1 MGRPSCAWGFQ
12 RTRERFKHL
21 LEDPLKCS
29 DLSRRY
35 FVIPTHPF
43 EKLSAHE
50 VEATAPNPVFLSL
63 IKVEQRSL
71 VSIDDNQF
79 TVMFSDNTGRSITLP
94 KLLPTYYENT
104 VRVGRQKSP
113 VHLNADNIHPKATT
127 FIFNFLKCIEHENFY
142 YNEYLSELI
151 RQETVECYDRGKLLA
166 QIRIFY
172 KNFIESVPIRFSN
185 LCSELFCQEILYQQA
200 SLLNEKYIN
209 ETNRIYEKM
218 KMISESN
225 DVYKS
230 EEKQLETMFKAKLSE
245 ASMKEHLLN
254 ELKCC
259 YEYQRKMYENRLKD
273 MRDDNELWNNALKVL
288 NYHVFNQLSNVQDSN
303 ISNLAA
309 MCFDLQQ
316 LIEIWRFIGIWLVQS
331 LKLYDTMIIN
341 KIDKLINMDWLSLI
355 ESVGKELNV
364 RDQQCQK
371 YLQELDSILKTL
383 NEYQKHDSLSYSQ
396 SRLVN
401 AGCYKKNLSESLM
414 NLLRVSNLC
423 LDMFNGEGVL
433 NVEEKLKTIENIQNN
448 LFKLIY
454 QSSHYNELMIDNSP
468 NYEQEVTAEL
478 QKELYKIITDY
489 QVHLQGEN
497 GIVQLLSKFIRNIKD
512 FSQRK
517 QFNIEEYTDVDKIS
531 NSDNQMDISHKEELN
546 NQEFMQYYNFWIET
560 VKKLFSCIGQTSNYE
575 LSLKETDTSKSVS
588 DEHVISEDISQDIS
602 DSYEHDPTVNYVD
615 FQFSKCYQ
623 NIVKWFELM
632 KNRVTSVSE
641 MRINQLNIEQ
651 VNATLELNTFITNNS
666 TNDMNNEQNTR
677 NKNNS
682 SILNNKL
689 EEECKVEKDTFY
701 ELTKKLYE
709 LGKPIIRQLIQENN
723 EFSDRQE
730 ISSRLE
736 FFQLC
741 AQKRIKLLNNIKAA
755 FNVRET
761 FKHVNKYLNRSSTS
775 IKFAG
780 ISDQSIIRYLQST
793 DWTIRESLL
802 ADTHDNSPVQDVNIT
817 ESISYLSKN
826 LTETNLA
833 SAALLKQNE
842 YHEII
847 LKIENETIEC
857 EKETVII
864 EQKWKNMC
872 TIAECLQNQLDMK
885 RDEVKQLE
893 KMLQVKMEVFD

>member
-1 MGRPSCAWGFQ
+1 
-12 RTRERFKHL
+12 
-21 LEDPLKCS
+21 
-29 DLSRRY
+29 
-35 FVIPTHPF
+35 
-43 EKLSAHE
+43 
-50 VEATAPNPVFLSL
+50 
-63 IKVEQRSL
+63 
-71 VSIDDNQF
+71 
-79 TVMFSDNTGRSITLP
+79 
-94 KLLPTYYENT
+94 
-104 VRVGRQKSP
+104 
-113 VHLNADNIHPKATT
+113 
-127 FIFNFLKCIEHENFY
+127 
-142 YNEYLSELI
+142 
-151 RQETVECYDRGKLLA
+151 
-166 QIRIFY
+166 
-172 KNFIESVPIRFSN
+172 
-185 LCSELFCQEILYQQA
+185 
-200 SLLNEKYIN
+200 
-209 ETNRIYEKM
+209 
-218 KMISESN
+218 
-225 DVYKS
+225 
-230 EEKQLETMFKAKLSE
+230 
-245 ASMKEHLLN
+245 MKEHLLN

-383 NEYQKHDSLSYSQ
+383 NEYQKHD
-396 SRLVN
+396 RLVN

-651 VNATLELNTFITNNS
+651 YT
-666 TNDMNNEQNTR
+666 QH
-677 NKNNS
+677 
-682 SILNNKL
+682 KL

-730 ISSRLE
+730 ISSRFE

-741 AQKRIKLLNNIKAA
+741 AQKWITLLNNIKAA

-872 TIAECLQNQLDMK
+872 TTAECLQNQLDMK

-893 KMLQVKMEVFD
+893 KMLQVRHRENLLREVTIFKSKRRKDEN